1 MKILI
6 TGSKGFVGKNLK
18 AELRNQGY
26 KDLLEFHRGIAPDK
40 LDAFTRE
47 CGFVFHLAGVN
58 RPEDDKEFMD
68 INFGLTGQILKFLEK
83 HDNKSPIVFASSI
96 QAGLDNPYGKS
107 KKKAEELLFSYSR
120 DTGSKVMVFRL
131 PNIFGKWSKP
141 DYNSVVATFC
151 HNVSRGIDIQVND
164 PETLL
169 TLCYIDDVLREFVK
183 AIKKEPPQKGKYY
196 IVPAEYKIKLGKL
209 AGIIKGFR
217 DTRKDLGIPDMKDG
231 LSKKLYSTYNSY
243 LPEDDF
249 TYDLDMIT
257 DDRGSFTEFIRTAE
271 KGQISVNVI
280 KPGITKGNHW
290 HHTKSEKF
298 MVVYGR
304 GLIQF
309 RKVDGGRVISYD
321 VDGEKFKVVDI
332 PPGYTHNIKNI
343 GDTDMVTVMWAN
355 EIYDPDNTDTYYME
369 V

>member
-6 TGSKGFVGKNLK
+6 TGSKGFVGKNLT
-18 AELRNQGY
+18 AELKNQGY
-26 KDLLEFHRGIAPDK
+26 EDLLEFHRGIDPDK
-40 LDAFTRE
+40 LDAFTKE

-58 RPEDDKEFMD
+58 RPEDDKEFTD
-68 INFGLTGQILKFLEK
+68 INFGLTRHLLKLLEK
-83 HDNKSPIVFASSI
+83 HGNRSTIVFASSI
-96 QAGLDNPYGKS
+96 QAELDNPYGES

-120 DTGSKVMVFRL
+120 DTGNKVMVFRL

-151 HNVSRGIDIQVND
+151 HNISRGIEIQVND
-164 PETLL
+164 PETCL
-169 TLCYIDDVLREFVK
+169 TLCYIDDVLKEFIK
-183 AIKKEPPQKGKYY
+183 AIKKEPPKKGRYY
-196 IVPAEYKIKLGKL
+196 MVPLEYKIKLGKL
-209 AGIIKGFR
+209 AAIIKGFR
-217 DTRKDLGIPDMKDG
+217 DTRKDLGIPDMKNDF
-231 LSKKLYSTYNSY
+231 LKKLYSTYNSY
-243 LPEDDF
+243 LPGHGF
-249 TYDLDMIT
+249 IYDLDMII

-298 MVVYGR
+298 MVVYGK
-304 GLIQF
+304 GLIKF
-309 RKVDGGRVISYD
+309 RKVDCEEVISYG
-321 VDGEKFKVVDI
+321 VDGEKLKVVDI

>member
-83 HDNKSPIVFASSI
+83 HDNKSPIVFTSSI

-120 DTGSKVMVFRL
+120 DTGSKVLVFRL